1 MKRSEKQVLK
11 AVMKKPCTLA
21 DLLRELWL
29 PAIKIKQAA
38 NSLTKSGAIQF
49 DGTKYH
55 IKKGESAQ

>member
-1 MKRSEKQVLK
+1 
-11 AVMKKPCTLA
+11 MKKPCTLA

-38 NSLTKSGAIQF
+38 NSLTKAGAIQF

-55 IKKGESAQ
+55 IKKGESAR